1 MTRELIH
8 YRTDE
13 GSVSAIIGTKGRIY
27 TPLVCIDS
35 PIRKFMVPNGD
46 IERYRREI
54 PEKSKPTVRKAA
66 RIMLRAGKKLHI
78 TKGATKFL
86 RSCI

>member
-1 MTRELIH
+1 MTHELIH

-27 TPLVCIDS
+27 TPLVYIDS

-46 IERYRREI
+46 IEKFRRDV
-54 PEKSKPTVRKAA
+54 PESSKPTVRKAA
-66 RIMLRAGKKLHI
+66 RIMLKAGKKLGI
-78 TKGATKFL
+78 RKGAKMFL
-86 RSCI
+86 RSCL